1 MGFWGVILGAVIV
14 IVVEL
19 IRARVTLK
27 AQREEMKETRAAK
40 RKEEEET
47 HRRDAARA
55 ALEIMKE
62 APIKDTERNKYTK
75 HYGMLYRKLLEILRT
90 PEK

>member
-1 MGFWGVILGAVIV
+1 MGFGGVILGAVIV
-14 IVVEL
+14 IVAEL
-19 IRARVTLK
+19 IRAWVTLK
-27 AQREEMKETRAAK
+27 AQREEMKETRTAK

-55 ALEIMKE
+55 ALEIMME

-75 HYGMLYRKLLEILRT
+75 HYGMLYRKLLEILRA

>member
-1 MGFWGVILGAVIV
+1 MGFWGVIVGAVIV
-14 IVVEL
+14 IAVEF
-19 IRARVTLK
+19 IRAKVTLK
-27 AQREEMKETRAAK
+27 AQREEIKESRAAK

-62 APIKDTERNKYTK
+62 APKEHTKRNKYVG
-75 HYGMLYRKLLEILRT
+75 HYGILYRKLLEILRA
-90 PEK
+90 PEE